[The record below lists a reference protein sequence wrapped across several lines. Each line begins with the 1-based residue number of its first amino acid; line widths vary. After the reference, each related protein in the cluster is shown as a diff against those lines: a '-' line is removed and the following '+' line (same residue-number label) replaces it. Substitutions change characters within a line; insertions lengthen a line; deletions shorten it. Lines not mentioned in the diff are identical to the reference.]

1 MLSLLT
7 DDRGDKGSEVKQI
20 EWAFLFFKLRQLNC
34 HSATDETLNV
44 MSNDM
49 YAVEKAGRKNRSVA
63 CNTSSFPLPTRY
75 SRDVKIT
82 LPFQEPRRA

>member
-1 MLSLLT
+1 M
-7 DDRGDKGSEVKQI
+7 KQI
-20 EWAFLFFKLRQLNC
+20 EGAFLFFKLTQLNR

-44 MSNDM
+44 RSNDM
-49 YAVEKAGRKNRSVA
+49 YAVEKAGRNNRSVA